1 MMTPAQRR
9 PLDGRRVAHR
19 YGPDRV
25 DGPLYGAFI
34 QPPPMLLTS
43 LHLG

>member
-1 MMTPAQRR
+1 MTTPAQRR

-19 YGPDRV
+19 CDHDRV
-25 DGPLYGAFI
+25 EALLYGAFI
-34 QPPPMLLTS
+34 QQPPMLLTS

>member
-1 MMTPAQRR
+1 MTTPAQRR

-19 YGPDRV
+19 CSHDRIET
-25 DGPLYGAFI
+25 PLYGAYI
-34 QPPPMLLTS
+34 QQPPMRLTS